1 MKKIIVLSL
10 IVIVVFL
17 SCTIGLGSQVDLTGP
32 TLTVTSPVYMENV
45 SQKFVLKGTVI
56 DNVAVKSLTITIEEL
71 PGQEWKYS
79 DSNWIHRS
87 NSPNGP
93 IIPEGARWSMA
104 GNGLITWE
112 LPIDLGKDANGE
124 YTITATAMDTSGKT
138 GAKAFQVLTVVIDNT
153 PPILIINTPRL
164 EIQNQEQTASDL
176 LKELENLSLQDEK
189 NISRLLNGDIS
200 FSWNIEE
207 DHTLSYLK
215 FQLCGDENN
224 VVYYEKEIDK
234 PTRAQTIVI
243 SPEEIIDPATNL
255 VVEDKTL
262 LQVVVEVKD
271 AANNYERGSKGWFC
285 YWPEADIPW
294 IVLPLVEGL
303 PENNSYAPGTSIQG
317 QAHDDDGLR
326 SISLSIYE
334 YKAGSLGKLIENK
347 TINLESEGEPKSYNW
362 TIEVPT
368 NSENYTLQA
377 SCIDKNGVESE
388 PVQADFFVQDIGVPN
403 INLTSPSA
411 NEPLFG
417 NSAGTISFKGRADD
431 DSGID
436 KVAIA
441 WIKPGTTSANSTLQ
455 YLQGSY
461 SGWNTQNSKTD
472 GDGNKVW
479 IATFDGGPTLNEGR
493 YLQNFTLDINLF
505 SDLGLN
511 GNTLVLES
519 YNFVLYVKDVNG
531 KTKTE
536 LWTSMGD
543 TQAPILTIDKIH
555 INGDTAGKTINSSL
569 ILPAFEKGDEVYFT
583 GTWSD
588 DSYDIWRSSD
598 RIGNPSLF
606 WNSTNVPISSNNNS
620 YNATTRLMS
629 WRSDSITYQPGAVG
643 NLELSLTD
651 WGGNKAEFRTSFMVE
666 TDAPVLARISSDLE
680 NGAYTVGKDI
690 DIYLDFNK
698 AVTFSSSSGT
708 NPSLSLSNDA
718 IATYDSG
725 NGSSRHLFRW
735 TVPTNDNSFDIDS
748 LNVTSL
754 TANSN
759 TWKDSSGATVD
770 MTLPTG
776 VNSLSGSKNIAID
789 TIAPTLT
796 SYTTSNLAG
805 YYNAGKDIYIQAN
818 FSEPITLT
826 GSPILNLSSGGTAE
840 YTARLSETSHLF
852 TYKVG
857 TTDTE
862 TTALSVESFNLPTGA
877 SIVDKAGNSYTPSGG
892 GNLNQNLFI
901 DTTRPNPPTVTV
913 IDTTPPD
920 RPTVEGISTG
930 TKYVAQ
936 TLSISSEETDPAIE
950 YTIDGTNWQSYSNQ
964 VPVSANG
971 DYKVQARQTD
981 RAGNIS
987 DNSTAIS
994 FTIDSGQLLTS
1005 ITTNTNDGRYGT
1017 GEEID
1022 ITLNFRKEVTITGT
1036 GTLSLNLNTTPVQTA
1051 TYIGDRSSPKTH
1063 VFRYTVKNGDRA
1075 TKLDVT
1081 EINFNEAIFRD
1092 TEGTDVKEYV
1102 NIPALGNGK
1111 RLAEQKSI
1119 EIITGAPS
1127 LKSDNPVVFDG
1138 KDLILNF
1145 DREIYKGFG
1154 TIVLSVSESDYLIP
1168 AVLSEARF
1176 LELRSR
1182 LNSTQQT
1189 TLDAAYTLGTNGASA
1204 GGVPDLDPKYVLNY
1218 GTNLDNSNL
1227 RKILRAAREH
1237 EVSIF
1242 IASSAIT
1249 RDGQSLSIAL
1259 TGAYAL
1265 PIKGVTYQVSIDE
1278 GTVVDIMSVGNQ
1290 VNSSRSFSNPGVE
1303 PPVIRIE
1310 KGRERIEA
1318 DNSGVPRAIQPLTV
1332 GLRMDCRTPNATIYY
1347 TLSNP
1352 DPHATQPI
1360 DSNVTKRPHNSGAKP
1375 SPLPSLTDPGQPT
1388 TLNEKYTTALILGDS
1403 TNNTNGYRYRY
1414 HARAQKG
1421 QDWSDDA
1428 HAIAYRSVLAFN
1440 PNGVNVGS
1448 DRSGLEGNT
1457 QIWLRGGDKDSG
1469 AVFTPG
1475 FPLSWD
1481 TSEYDKI
1488 RLMTRESDTRWYWVS
1503 WELYTTAYVGLLLGT
1518 TPASAENTTAYGPL
1532 RWGWGK
1538 NEWVPFKQYYPLFP
1552 GESRYLEAKI
1562 YGGYEKLSDSSLGR
1576 GDFDFSDDKEGG
1588 TEGREAN
1595 P

>member
-45 SQKFVLKGTVI
+45 SQKFVLKGSVI

-112 LPIDLGKDANGE
+112 LPIDLGEDANGE

-138 GAKAFQVLTVVIDNT
+138 GAKAFQVLTVVFDNE
-153 PPILIINTPRL
+153 PPILTINTPRL
-164 EIQNQEQTASDL
+164 EIPTQEQTASDL
-176 LKELENLSLQDEK
+176 LEELENLTLQDVT

-255 VVEDKTL
+255 EVKDKTL
-262 LQVVVEVKD
+262 LQVVIEVKD

-294 IVLPLVEGL
+294 IVLPLVGGL
-303 PENNSYAPGTSIQG
+303 PQNNSYAPGTSIQG

-461 SGWNTQNSKTD
+461 AGWNTQNSKTD
-472 GDGNKVW
+472 DDDNKVW
-479 IATFDGGPTLNEGR
+479 IATFDEGR
-493 YLQNFTLDINLF
+493 YWQNFSFDINLF
-505 SDLGLN
+505 SDLSLN
-511 GNTLVLES
+511 GDTLVLES

-543 TQAPILTIDKIH
+543 TQAPILIIDKIH

-569 ILPAFEKGDEVYFT
+569 ILPAFKKGDEVYFT

-598 RIGNPSLF
+598 RIGSPSLS
-606 WNSTNVPISSNNNS
+606 WNGTNIPISSNNNS

-629 WRSDSITYQPGAVG
+629 WQSDSITYQPGAVG
-643 NLELSLTD
+643 NLELSLKD

-666 TDAPVLARISSDLE
+666 TDAPILARISSDLE
-680 NGAYTVGKDI
+680 NGAYTVGKAI
-690 DIYLDFNK
+690 YIYLDFNK
-698 AVTFSSSSGT
+698 AVTFSSSSDT
-708 NPSLSLSNDA
+708 NPNLRLSNNA
-718 IATYDSG
+718 TATYVSG
-725 NGSSRHLFRW
+725 NRSSRHLFRW

-748 LNVTSL
+748 LDVKELN
-754 TANSN
+754 ANSN

-770 MTLPTG
+770 MTLLPTG

-789 TIAPTLT
+789 TIAPTLEP
-796 SYTTSNLAG
+796 YTTSTPAG
-805 YYNAGKDIYIQAN
+805 HYNEGKEIYIQAN
-818 FSEPITLT
+818 FNEPITLT
-826 GSPILNLSSGGTAE
+826 GSPNLSLSSGGTAT

-852 TYKVG
+852 TYTIASG
-857 TTDTE
+857 QNTTE
-862 TTALSVESFNLPTGA
+862 ALRVTSFNLNGA

-901 DTTRPNPPTVTV
+901 DTTRPNPPTVT
-913 IDTTPPD
+913 
-920 RPTVEGISTG
+920 GISTG

-936 TLSISSEETDPAIE
+936 TLSISSEETEPAIE
-950 YTIDGTNWQSYSNQ
+950 YTIDGINWQSYST
-964 VPVSANG
+964 PVSISTNG
-971 DYKVQARQTD
+971 NYEVQARQTD
-981 RAGNIS
+981 LAGNVS
-987 DNSTAIS
+987 ENSTAIS
-994 FTIDSGQLLTS
+994 FTIDSGPLLTS
-1005 ITTNTNDGRYGT
+1005 ITTTTTTNDGRYGT

-1022 ITLNFRKEVTITGT
+1022 ITLNFRKPVSITGT
-1036 GTLSLNLNTTPVQTA
+1036 PSLNLNTTPVQTVDYSGNGSA
-1051 TYIGDRSSPKTH
+1051 SETH
-1063 VFRYTVKNGDRA
+1063 VFSYTVQDGDRA
-1075 TKLDVT
+1075 KKLDVT

-1092 TEGTDVKEYV
+1092 TDDTNVNAYV
-1102 NIPALGNGK
+1102 ILPASGNGK

-1127 LKSDNPVVFDG
+1127 LTSVSLSG
-1138 KDLILNF
+1138 TTLRLNF
-1145 DREIYKGFG
+1145 DREIYKNNG

-1182 LNSTQQT
+1182 LSPTQQT

-1218 GTNLDNSNL
+1218 DLGLVDNPDSNVEPDLTIRSL
-1227 RKILRAAREH
+1227 RTILRAAREH
-1237 EVSIF
+1237 EISIF

-1249 RDGQSLSIAL
+1249 RDGKSLSIAL
-1259 TGAYAL
+1259 TDAYEL
-1265 PIKGVTYQVSIDE
+1265 PIKGVSYQVSIDE
-1278 GTVVDIMSVGNQ
+1278 GTVVDIKSVGNQ
-1290 VNSSRSFSNPGVE
+1290 VDNTRTISNPGVE

-1310 KGRERIEA
+1310 KGRETIA
-1318 DNSGVPRAIQPLTV
+1318 LDNGNPPVPRAIQPLTV
-1332 GLRMDCRTPNATIYY
+1332 GLRMDCRTPGATIYY
-1347 TLSNP
+1347 TQTNGISEQKGIPSEIQTLGDKPGPKEPLSLP
-1352 DPHATQPI
+1352 GKPTVPE
-1360 DSNVTKRPHNSGAKP
+1360 SG
-1375 SPLPSLTDPGQPT
+1375 TDP
-1388 TLNEKYTTALILGDS
+1388 NKKYESPITLGDK
-1403 TNNTNGYRYRY
+1403 NDKVNGYRYRY
-1414 HARAQKG
+1414 RARAYKDE
-1421 QDWSDDA
+1421 DWSDDA
-1428 HAIAYRSVLAFN
+1428 HAIAYRSVLSFIDSSASDSSASV
-1440 PNGVNVGS
+1440 VNKNSSHGYS
-1448 DRSGLEGNT
+1448 DGT
-1457 QIWLRGGDKDSG
+1457 PQVWLRGGDKDAG
-1469 AVFTPG
+1469 AVLTPG
-1475 FPLSWD
+1475 FPLSWN
-1481 TSEYDKI
+1481 TREYDKI
-1488 RLMTRESDTRWYWVS
+1488 RLLTKDDKEQTRWYWVS
-1503 WELYTTAYVGLLLGT
+1503 WDLYTTAYVGLLLGT
-1518 TPASAENTTAYGPL
+1518 TPATVPDTANGPL
-1532 RWGWGK
+1532 TWGWGK

-1552 GESRYLEAKI
+1552 GESRYLEASGP
-1562 YGGYEKLSDSSLGR
+1562 YNDALNRGGFNFATSSEVDLEDR
-1576 GDFDFSDDKEGG
+1576 H
-1588 TEGREAN
+1588 
-1595 P
+1595 